1 MKIKMSKSK
10 KIKIII
16 TIVCISFIQGLQF
29 CVTPILGPIQE
40 HFPGVSVDMIQML
53 VTVPTLLSIVVALI
67 SGWLVVKISKKRLLL
82 FASLVA
88 SITGFMPFLAD
99 SFMLLFTARIF
110 YGIALGLCTALNTA
124 VVAEFFEGDE
134 RMSVMGI
141 QAASVGA
148 GITVVTTL
156 GGMLGATHF
165 QNAYFMNIIGVIAF
179 ILIAVCLPETGT
191 AKVSRHEKI
200 QLNKTVYITAVIG
213 MLEMLFL
220 ITFTTNI
227 AMHISGSLAG
237 STTVSGNLTGI
248 FSGAQIVMGLILG
261 AIAKV
266 TRKYTLPAAMLSFC
280 IGGLMLILFPSN
292 YIMLMIG
299 AVFCG
304 FSQGMFI
311 PTAMVD
317 VSNAVNP
324 ASTTMAAAVMTCG
337 QCFGQLISPAV
348 LNGAAKTIMGAT
360 TTTNVYIIAVIGMTV
375 SAVAVVI
382 YKFNCNRAE
391 RSEVSAG

>member
-1 MKIKMSKSK
+1 MSKSK

-16 TIVCISFIQGLQF
+16 TIICISFIQGLQF
-29 CVTPILGPIQE
+29 CVSPVLGPIQK
-40 HFPGVSVDMIQML
+40 HFPDASVSMVQML

-67 SGWLVVKISKKRLLL
+67 SGWLVVKISKKKLLL

-88 SITGFMPFLAD
+88 SITGFVPFIAD
-99 SFMLLFTARIF
+99 CFALLFTARIF
-110 YGIALGLCTALNTA
+110 FGIALGLCTALNTA
-124 VVAEFFEGDE
+124 VVAEFFEGEE

-148 GITVVTTL
+148 GITVVTTV
-156 GGMLGATHF
+156 GGMLGASHF

-179 ILIAVCLPETGT
+179 VLIAVCLPETGKT
-191 AKVSRHEKI
+191 KVSKHERI
-200 QLNKTVYITAVIG
+200 QMTKSVYITAFIG
-213 MLEMLFL
+213 ILEMLFL

-261 AIAKV
+261 TVAKI
-266 TRKYTLPAAMLSFC
+266 TKKLTLPAAMLSFS
-280 IGGLMLILFPSN
+280 IGGILLILFPSN

-324 ASTTMAAAVMTCG
+324 ASTTMAAAIMTCG
-337 QCFGQLISPAV
+337 NCFGQFISPTV
-348 LNGAAKTIMGAT
+348 LNSASNAIMGAT
-360 TTTNVYIIAVIGMTV
+360 TTTNVYILATIGMTV
-375 SAVAVVI
+375 SAVVVMI
-382 YKFNCNRAE
+382 YKLKERAT
-391 RSEVSAG
+391 EVAD

>member
-1 MKIKMSKSK
+1 MSRSK

-29 CVTPILGPIQE
+29 SVTPILGPIKE
-40 HFPGVSVDMIQML
+40 HFPSVSVSMVQML
-53 VTVPTLLSIVVALI
+53 VTVPTLLSIAVALL
-67 SGWLVVKISKKRLLL
+67 SGWMVVKISKKRLLL
-82 FASLVA
+82 FACLVA
-88 SITGFMPFLAD
+88 SITGFVPFLAD
-99 SFMLLFTARIF
+99 SFLLLFAARIF

-148 GITVVTTL
+148 GITVVTT
-156 GGMLGATHF
+156 GGGLLGASHF
-165 QNAYFMNIIGVIAF
+165 QNAYFMNIIGIIAF

-191 AKVSRHEKI
+191 TKVTKHEKI
-200 QLNKTVYITAVIG
+200 QLNKTVYITAGIA

-220 ITFTTNI
+220 ITFSTNI
-227 AMHISGSLAG
+227 AMHISGNLAG

-261 AIAKV
+261 AVAKV
-266 TRKYTLPAAMLSFC
+266 TKKYTLPAAMLSFS
-280 IGGLMLILFPSN
+280 IGGLLLILFPSN

-337 QCFGQLISPAV
+337 QCFGQLISPTV
-348 LNGAAKTIMGAT
+348 LNGAANVIMGKT
-360 TTTNVYIIAVIGMTV
+360 TTANVYILAVIGMTV
-375 SAVAVVI
+375 SAAAVII
-382 YKFNCNRAE
+382 YKYNVSK
-391 RSEVSAG
+391 RSSQVLTDQI

>member
-1 MKIKMSKSK
+1 MNKSK

-16 TIVCISFIQGLQF
+16 TIICISFMQGLQF
-29 CVTPILGPIQE
+29 CVSPILGPIKE
-40 HFPGVSVDMIQML
+40 HFPDASVSMVQML
-53 VTVPTLLSIVVALI
+53 VTVPTLLSIVVALL
-67 SGWLVVKISKKRLLL
+67 SGWLVVKVSKKQLLL
-82 FASLVA
+82 FSGIMVA
-88 SITGFMPFLAD
+88 VTGFMPFLAD
-99 SFMLLFTARIF
+99 SFTLLFVARIL
-110 YGIALGLCTALNTA
+110 YGIPLGICTALNTA

-134 RMSVMGI
+134 RVSVMGI

-148 GITVVTTL
+148 GITIVTMC
-156 GGMLGATHF
+156 GGALGASRF
-165 QNAYFMNIIGVIAF
+165 QNAYFMNVIGIIAF

-191 AKVSRHEKI
+191 TKVSKHEKI
-200 QLNKTVYITAVIG
+200 QITKPVYITALIG
-213 MLEMLFL
+213 VLEMLFL

-227 AMHISGSLAG
+227 AMHISGNLAG

-266 TRKYTLPAAMLSFC
+266 TKKFTLPAAMLSFS
-280 IGGLMLILFPSN
+280 IGGLLLIFFPSN

-311 PTAMVD
+311 PTSMVD

-324 ASTTMAAAVMTCG
+324 ASTTMAAAIMTCG
-337 QCFGQLISPAV
+337 NCFGQLISPTV
-348 LNGAAKTIMGAT
+348 LNGASKAVMGAT
-360 TTTNVYIIAVIGMTV
+360 TTNNVYILATIGMTV
-375 SAVAVVI
+375 SAAVVI
-382 YKFNCNRAE
+382 LYKMKSNTTK
-391 RSEVSAG
+391 